1 MYIPSQFAETRIDV
15 LHGLIAAHPLGTLVT
30 LTPDGLDAN
39 HTPFEID
46 PHPAPNGTLRGHFAR
61 ANPVWR
67 DARRDH
73 EALVIFQGP
82 DRYISPS
89 WYETRRESGQVVPTW
104 NYAVVHAHGP
114 LRVIEDKTWLRVFVG
129 HLTDRYEAGRGEPWK
144 VEDAP
149 ADFIDKLLDAIVGV
163 EIPITR
169 LAGKWKVSQNRPA
182 ADRDGVVNGLN
193 AEGGASAEMMAD
205 LVRRFGGT

>member
-46 PHPAPNGTLRGHFAR
+46 PHPAPYGTLRGHFAR
-61 ANPVWR
+61 ANLLWR
-67 DARRDH
+67 DALPDH
-73 EALVIFQGP
+73 DVLAVFQGP
-82 DRYISPS
+82 ERYISPS
-89 WYETRRESGQVVPTW
+89 WYETKRESGKVVPTW

-114 LRVIEDKTWLRVFVG
+114 LRVIEDEAWLRAFVG
-129 HLTDRYEAGRGEPWK
+129 KLTNRHEAGRDEPWN

-149 ADFIDKLLDAIVGV
+149 AAFIEELLGAIVGV
-163 EIPITR
+163 EIPISR
-169 LAGKWKVSQNRPA
+169 LVGKWKVSQNRPP
-182 ADRDGVVNGLN
+182 ADRGGVVEGLK
-193 AEGGASAEMMAD
+193 AEGETPAELMAE